1 MRWLAIRVS
10 GAEAAG
16 RELVIAALIAAGG
29 GAVLEDG
36 DALVTYLPEE
46 TDLEP
51 VRAALTSAGP
61 AVSLGVHPLGQVDW
75 QSAWRPQ
82 VGVHRVGRLTT
93 APPWRADE
101 AGDAA
106 MAILVEPAMA
116 FGTGEH
122 ASTRGALRLLE
133 GALRRGDR
141 VADLGA
147 GSGILAIASAKLG
160 ASRVAAIENDPQAI
174 GNLQENVDRNG
185 VANVVTVLEG
195 DAGTLLPLVAPV
207 EMITANI
214 VSSVITQL
222 LPVIE
227 SALSVRGRVIVAGI
241 MIEERDAIRE
251 VFGQAG
257 WRVAREDLEEKWW
270 AAGLERHDRPIT
282 GAHPAAPPPAR

>member
-1 MRWLAIRVS
+1 MAPEWLSLRIAVPPSARQQALEALFTA
-10 GAEAAG
+10 GATCVVE
-16 RELVIAALIAAGG
+16 ET
-29 GAVLEDG
+29 
-36 DALVTYLPEE
+36 DALVTALPLSESAE
-46 TDLEP
+46 ALTARI
-51 VRAALTSAGP
+51 RAAVPAAEVTSRP
-61 AVSLGVHPLGQVDW
+61 ISNVDW
-75 QSAWRPQ
+75 SEAFRRG
-82 VGVHRVGRLTT
+82 VGAHQIGTLTV
-93 APPWRADE
+93 APPWLAERLDPSSTVII
-101 AGDAA
+101 D
-106 MAILVEPAMA
+106 PAMA

-174 GNLQENVDRNG
+174 GNLQENIDRNG
-185 VANVVTVLEG
+185 VGDVVTVLEG

-227 SALSVRGRVIVAGI
+227 RALTIRGRVIVAGI
-241 MIEERDAIRE
+241 MIEERDAVRE
-251 VFGQAG
+251 EFAREG
-257 WRVAREDLEEKWW
+257 WRVAREDLEAQWW
-270 AAGLERHDRPIT
+270 AAGLERHDRPVT
-282 GAHPAAPPPAR
+282 GAHAATPSHGQ